1 MNQLQQ
7 IQFDMLCELTRVCN
21 ELDLRYF
28 LVCGSA
34 LGAVKYKGFIPWDDD
49 IDVGMPRR
57 DYEIF
62 IEAAMTML
70 PANLFLQN
78 FHTEVNFP
86 QIFSKIRNISTTF
99 IEASV
104 SRLDICH
111 GVYIDVFP
119 LDEYPAAKT
128 QQLRIEIRKRLLMGK
143 LSTAFCS
150 PKSGRAAVWGVLGKM
165 CHYEHRLSEI
175 SSELERSLLSWK
187 GLPSNLICNHGNWQG
202 KLEYAPY
209 EQYGKGAWATFEGL
223 RVRVPEKYDEYL
235 TQKYGDWR
243 TELPK
248 EQQTGH
254 HFAQVVD
261 LCHPYTDYIEKLS
274 DGRIRVRKSDGLN

>member
-7 IQFDMLCELTRVCN
+7 VQFDMLCELTRVCN

-49 IDVGMPRR
+49 IDVGLPRR

-62 IEAAMTML
+62 IEAAKTML

-111 GVYIDVFP
+111 GSYIDLFQ
-119 LDEYPAAKT
+119 LDEYPAAKD
-128 QQLRIEIRKRLLMGK
+128 QQLWVEMQKRLLMGK

-150 PKSGRAAVWGVLGKM
+150 PKRGRAAVWGALGKM

-175 SSELERSLLSWK
+175 SSELEQSLLSWK
-187 GLPSNLICNHGNWQG
+187 GSPSNLICNHGNWQG
-202 KLEYAPY
+202 RLEYAPR
-209 EQYGKGAWATFEGL
+209 EQYGDGAWATFEGL

-243 TELPK
+243 AELPK
-248 EQQTGH
+248 EQQMGH

-261 LCHPYTDYIEKLS
+261 LCHPYTDYIEKLPN
-274 DGRIRVRKSDGLN
+274 GRIRVRKPAGLN